1 MTNAQFNS
9 AFLKATDTNTVLEII
24 SNIAA
29 HYGVSNKD
37 IYEELEDEDSEALI
51 DYVTIDRQAVSL
63 LINNFKKSL

>member
-1 MTNAQFNS
+1 MTNSTFTS

-29 HYGVSNKD
+29 HYGVTNKD